1 MHNSVNNKI
10 LKSAGLKLL
19 PAAIDVL
26 CKSLRYEVVN
36 SEPVNKLYAENNNF
50 VLAFWHGKMIVPWF
64 LHRNKNF
71 GALVSLSKDGDI
83 LSAVLS
89 KWKYNVVRGSSH
101 KGGKESLN
109 TMLELVRQNY
119 SIAIT
124 PDGPTGPNEKM
135 KAGAVVLA
143 KKANIPLILV
153 GVYINNKFI
162 LNSWDG
168 FQIPKPF
175 SKIIVKYSEPIFID
189 TNLSYEETSKI
200 IKSEEVK
207 LSALNNEVRSL
218 CL

>member
-1 MHNSVNNKI
+1 MKSSKSNKLLNSV
-10 LKSAGLKLL
+10 GLKLL

-26 CKSLRYEVVN
+26 CKTLRFTIVN
-36 SEPVNKLYAENNNF
+36 PESTSKMYNSNKNF

-64 LHRNKNF
+64 LHRKKNF

-83 LSAVLS
+83 LSAVLK
-89 KWKYNVVRGSSH
+89 KWEYNVVRGSSH

-109 TMLELVRQNY
+109 EMLELVRLNY

-124 PDGPTGPNEKM
+124 PDGPTGPSEKM
-135 KAGAVVLA
+135 KAGAVVVA
-143 KKANIPLILV
+143 KKTKIPLILV
-153 GVYINNKFI
+153 GVHIKNKFV
-162 LNSWDG
+162 LDSWDS

-175 SKIIVKYSEPIFID
+175 SQIFVKYSEPIFID
-189 TNLSYEETSKI
+189 ENLSYEETSEI

-207 LSALNNEVRSL
+207 LSALNNEVKNL